1 MKRKGL
7 SELYLGLMKDEFRF
21 LGKGEFDLQT
31 IYSAV
36 KERYSAL
43 CDDDYMCCQ
52 CCKNGNKNDPE
63 WHHRVRA
70 ALGSL
75 KDAGKNVKNGHA
87 RKFWIVGA

>member
-1 MKRKGL
+1 MKREEL
-7 SELYLGLMKDEFRF
+7 SQLYSNLKKDEFRF

-36 KERYSAL
+36 KERYPDL
-43 CDDDYMCCQ
+43 CDDDYMCSQ
-52 CCKNGNKNDPE
+52 CCKAGNRNDPE

-75 KDAGKNVKNGHA
+75 KDAGTNVKKGQT
-87 RKFWIVGA
+87 RGYWIIGA